1 LDEGDFRDAVV
12 RVVRRPA
19 GSSSVEVERLLPGEG
34 PGDVVDGGGRCSM
47 LFVGSALEKL
57 EALMDEDAAA
67 PFFVGS
73 ALAKGHQWRVGDWC
87 DVLPWTP
94 HAV

>member
-1 LDEGDFRDAVV
+1 
-12 RVVRRPA
+12 
-19 GSSSVEVERLLPGEG
+19 
-34 PGDVVDGGGRCSM
+34 M

-94 HAV
+94 LAV